1 MGVIIVTAALVAA
14 AGALLGPFLLLRK
27 LAMLTDALS
36 HAILPGIVA
45 AYFLARGPN
54 LLAAFLGATVAG
66 LLTAA
71 GVAALQRSGRLHS
84 DAAIGT
90 VFPALF
96 ALGVFLVSRFFAHV
110 HLDTDAVLAG
120 NLEFAAAELL
130 IVGDTVLGPQALW
143 VMGGLLAADALFVF
157 LCFKEL
163 KLTTFDPQLAA
174 CLGFAPGRVHA
185 ALLAMVSLT
194 AVGGLTA
201 VGAVLVVALFIVP
214 AATALLLSERLG
226 TVLGLAVA
234 LGVSAT
240 VGGCLLAFWLDISLA
255 GAIASVAGAGFGLAL
270 LVSPRQGVLT
280 RWWRQRSQRGRCARL
295 PA

>member
-163 KLTTFDPQLAA
+163 KLITFDPPARRLPGVCTGPGPCRLARDGLA
-174 CLGFAPGRVHA
+174 DGRGRVDGGGGRARGGTLHRAGCHGVA
-185 ALLAMVSLT
+185 AERAAGNGARPRGRARRERDRGRVPPGLLARHF
-194 AVGGLTA
+194 AR
-201 VGAVLVVALFIVP
+201 GAR
-214 AATALLLSERLG
+214 SR
-226 TVLGLAVA
+226 
-234 LGVSAT
+234 
-240 VGGCLLAFWLDISLA
+240 
-255 GAIASVAGAGFGLAL
+255 ASRALAL
-270 LVSPRQGVLT
+270 ASLSSSHRA
-280 RWWRQRSQRGRCARL
+280 RGC
-295 PA
+295 